1 MAYKTISITDP
12 VDLTLDAIGF
22 WAYHITRNKPSRIK
36 LSKKNKGV
44 IWRKKKAFW
53 EEQNR

>member
-1 MAYKTISITDP
+1 MAYKTISITDS